1 MQSLGTLLRLAI
13 KWNLSFSIL
22 NQALLS
28 LGAVLVV
35 VSLSNLLTAEIFGK
49 TRFLASVL
57 AIAAFFSL
65 PGIGAVML
73 QRATIYSR
81 AGFMAAIM
89 TQLRW
94 GIGATLGAL
103 FFALIFY
110 FKNDYD
116 LAIAFMVSGLLAPV
130 ANLYLMPGLAL
141 AGLKLT
147 KEKVWYDSIAMTAI
161 VLGATLGASLTG
173 TVAGTM
179 IWYFGFQTLATL
191 GLLFLVFGKLPVR
204 SNSLDTL
211 PRDALYGKQLTLFQ
225 LPFTLLPA
233 LEKALV
239 FLLLGPVALAVYVI
253 VTLPIE
259 HLRAAWRNF
268 LQFSALPQ
276 LSELEDHADQLRHWL
291 YIAIFMSVGI
301 ALSVVLFAWLI
312 LPFLFSD
319 YLEAQP
325 LIYLSSLLAFFLPA
339 QVYVLSMIAR
349 RDVNR
354 LYIYAAATMFIDVLV
369 LVFMTTLFG
378 LYGAVVAKVLAGLFS
393 AIIASLLSRSQT
405 KL

>member
-1 MQSLGTLLRLAI
+1 MQSLRTLLRLAI

-22 NQALLS
+22 NQAILS

-35 VSLSNLLTAEIFGK
+35 VSLSNLLTAEVFGK

-65 PGIGAVML
+65 PGIGAVIL
-73 QRATIYSR
+73 QQASIYSR
-81 AGFMAAIM
+81 AGFMAAIV

-94 GIGATLGAL
+94 GIGATVGAF

-110 FKNDYD
+110 FNNDYD
-116 LAIAFMVSGLLAPV
+116 LAVAFMVSGLLAPV

-141 AGLKLT
+141 AGLKRS
-147 KEKVWYDSIAMTAI
+147 KEKLWYDSIAMTAI
-161 VLGATLGASLTG
+161 VLGATLGATLTG

-179 IWYFGFQTLATL
+179 IWYFGFQTLATV
-191 GLLFLVFGKLPVR
+191 GLLYLAFGKLPIS
-204 SNSLDTL
+204 SNGIDTL
-211 PRDALYGKQLTLFQ
+211 SRDAKYGKQLTLFQ

-239 FLLLGPVALAVYVI
+239 FLLLGPVALAIYVV

-276 LSELEDHADQLRHWL
+276 LSELEEHVDLLKYWL
-291 YIAIFMSVGI
+291 YVAIFMSAGV
-301 ALSVVLFAWLI
+301 ALSVVLFGWLV

-325 LIYLSSLLAFFLPA
+325 LIYLSSLLAFFLPV

-349 RDVNR
+349 REVNR
-354 LYIYAAATMFIDVLV
+354 LYIYAAASVFIDVLV
-369 LVFMTTLFG
+369 LVFLTTLFG
-378 LYGAVVAKVLAGLFS
+378 LYGAVFAKLLAGLFS
-393 AIIASLLSRSQT
+393 AIIVSILSRSQM